1 MARAIG
7 LDFGT
12 TNSVVAIADA
22 ASGST
27 HSIPFTSK
35 AGTFDSMR
43 TALSFMK
50 AQGASGLAELGI
62 EAGQA
67 AIETFIDNPGSARFF
82 QSIKTFAASAAFQST
97 TVHARRFSF
106 EDLMEAFLRRLQD
119 YAGGGWP
126 AGTSHLVVGRP
137 VRFAGT
143 NANEALALERY
154 GAALSRFGFPQV
166 HYVYEPVAAAYWFAQ
181 GLTRDATA
189 LVADFG
195 GGTTDYSLI
204 RFERQ
209 AGRLNAVPI
218 GHGGIG
224 IAGDQFDYR
233 MIQNLV
239 APEIGKGSK
248 IKSFGKLLD
257 LPASYFASFARWNQL
272 SIFKT
277 TREFTELKSLLR
289 QAVEPEKLQLFIDLV
304 DYDEGYRLYQA
315 ISATKMALSH
325 NEEAEFHFGPL
336 GDAGR
341 KTVKRADFETWIA
354 DDLSRI
360 ERTLDDVLA
369 ETRTPPGAIDKVF
382 LTGGTSFV
390 PAVRQIFERRF
401 DGSKIESGGELLSIA
416 HGLALIG
423 ESGEIDRWTVETPV
437 RAA

>member
-7 LDFGT
+7 FDFGT
-12 TNSVVAIADA
+12 TNSVVALADRA
-22 ASGST
+22 AGST
-27 HSIPFTSK
+27 QSLSFTSK
-35 AGTFDSMR
+35 AGTSDTMR

-50 AQGASGLAELGI
+50 AQGASGLGELSV

-67 AIETFIDNPGSARFF
+67 AIETFIDNPGSARFL

-97 TVHARRFSF
+97 IVHARRHSF

-119 YAGGGWP
+119 YAGSGWP
-126 AGTSHLVVGRP
+126 TDISRVVVGRP
-137 VRFAGT
+137 VRFAGI
-143 NANEALALERY
+143 NANEELALRRY
-154 GAALSRFGFPQV
+154 GEALSRFGYPEV
-166 HYVYEPVAAAYWFAQ
+166 HYVYEPVAAAFWFAQ
-181 GLTRDATA
+181 GLMRDATA

-195 GGTTDYSLI
+195 GGTTDFSLI
-204 RFERQ
+204 RFERT
-209 AGRLNAVPI
+209 AGRLDAVPI

-224 IAGDQFDYR
+224 VAGDQFDYR

-248 IKSFGKLLD
+248 IRSFGKLLD

-277 TREFTELKSLLR
+277 TREFAELKSLVR
-289 QAVEPEKLQLFIDLV
+289 QAVEPEKLQLFVDLV

-315 ISATKMALSH
+315 ISATKMALSLS
-325 NEEAEFHFGPL
+325 EEAEFSFEPL
-336 GDAGR
+336 GSAAHQ
-341 KTVKRADFETWIA
+341 TVKRADFETWIA
-354 DDLSRI
+354 EDLSRI
-360 ERTLDDVLA
+360 ERTLDEVLA
-369 ETRTPPGAIDKVF
+369 ETRTPASAVDKVF

-390 PAVRQIFERRF
+390 PAVRRIFERRF
-401 DGSKIESGGELLSIA
+401 DASKIESGGELLSIA

-423 ESGEIDRWTVETPV
+423 ESGEIDRWTAEAPT

>member
-1 MARAIG
+1 
-7 LDFGT
+7 
-12 TNSVVAIADA
+12 
-22 ASGST
+22 
-27 HSIPFTSK
+27 
-35 AGTFDSMR
+35 
-43 TALSFMK
+43 
-50 AQGASGLAELGI
+50 
-62 EAGQA
+62 
-67 AIETFIDNPGSARFF
+67 
-82 QSIKTFAASAAFQST
+82 
-97 TVHARRFSF
+97 
-106 EDLMEAFLRRLQD
+106 
-119 YAGGGWP
+119 
-126 AGTSHLVVGRP
+126 
-137 VRFAGT
+137 
-143 NANEALALERY
+143 
-154 GAALSRFGFPQV
+154 
-166 HYVYEPVAAAYWFAQ
+166 AAYWFAQ

-315 ISATKMALSH
+315 I
-325 NEEAEFHFGPL
+325 
-336 GDAGR
+336 
-341 KTVKRADFETWIA
+341 
-354 DDLSRI
+354 
-360 ERTLDDVLA
+360 
-369 ETRTPPGAIDKVF
+369 
-382 LTGGTSFV
+382 
-390 PAVRQIFERRF
+390 
-401 DGSKIESGGELLSIA
+401 
-416 HGLALIG
+416 
-423 ESGEIDRWTVETPV
+423 
-437 RAA
+437 

>member
-12 TNSVVAIADA
+12 TNSVVAVADSSA
-22 ASGST
+22 GPT
-27 HSIPFTSK
+27 HSLAFTSK
-35 AGTFDSMR
+35 AGTSDTMR

-50 AQGASGLAELGI
+50 ARGASGLGELSV

-67 AIETFIDNPGSARFF
+67 AIETFIDNPGSARFL

-97 TVHARRFSF
+97 IVHGRRHSF

-126 AGTSHLVVGRP
+126 DDIARVVVGRP
-137 VRFAGT
+137 VRFAGI
-143 NANEALALERY
+143 NANEDLALQRY
-154 GAALSRFGFPQV
+154 AQALSRFGYPEV
-166 HYVYEPVAAAYWFAQ
+166 HYVYEPVAAAFWFAQ
-181 GLTRDATA
+181 GLKRDATA

-204 RFERQ
+204 RFERS
-209 AGRLNAVPI
+209 AGRLEAVPI

-233 MIQNLV
+233 MIENLV
-239 APEIGKGSK
+239 APEIGKGTK
-248 IKSFGKLLD
+248 IRSFGKLLD
-257 LPASYFASFARWNQL
+257 LPASYFASFSRWNQL

-277 TREFTELKSLLR
+277 TREFAELKSLLR
-289 QAVEPEKLQLFIDLV
+289 QAVEPDKLQLFVDLV

-325 NEEAEFHFGPL
+325 EEEAEFAFEPL
-336 GDAGR
+336 GAAGR
-341 KTVKRADFETWIA
+341 KTVRRADFESWIA

-360 ERTLDDVLA
+360 ERALDEVLSG
-369 ETRTPPGAIDKVF
+369 TNTPASAVDKVF

-390 PAVRQIFERRF
+390 PAVRWIFERRF
-401 DGSKIESGGELLSIA
+401 EGSKIESGGELLSIA

-423 ESGEIDRWTVETPV
+423 ESGEIERWTAE
-437 RAA
+437 AAAQAA